1 MGFQFQTKQSGHV
14 SPYSAPFIRS
24 KDPGQQHGKQV
35 PGNWSMGAEGQLSRD
50 LKKWSST
57 EGWFCCLLCIPIW
70 MQEKL
75 ATQKHPWTST
85 KRYGKA
91 CCPLSK
97 MNSDGLAG
105 ETALQDRLLTTPPS
119 PAPTQHRGKIMDL
132 APLALHSGQHWGRES
147 GPDYCPGLPVTRRLW
162 RLCVWQGPGHHL
174 SNKAA
179 SRQWQN
185 WATRFK
191 QEAESQSKWSIKN
204 DEELGKSQSE
214 WEKTTDTNNEMGETR
229 SNKDFKATDTQILQR
244 AIMNML

>member
-1 MGFQFQTKQSGHV
+1 MDTFHPIPPHLLDLKTLDNNMGK
-14 SPYSAPFIRS
+14 
-24 KDPGQQHGKQV
+24 V
-35 PGNWSMGAEGQLSRD
+35 PGNCSMGAEGQLSRD

-57 EGWFCCLLCIPIW
+57 KGWFCCLLYIPIW

-105 ETALQDRLLTTPPS
+105 EMALQDRLLTTPARLP
-119 PAPTQHRGKIMDL
+119 PNTEGKSWT
-132 APLALHSGQHWGRES
+132 LHSGQHWGHDS
-147 GPDYCPGLPVTRRLW
+147 GPDYCPGLPVTRCLW
-162 RLCVWQGPGHHL
+162 RLCVWQGPGHRL

-204 DEELGKSQSE
+204 DEELGKSQPE
-214 WEKTTDTNNEMGETR
+214 WEKTIDTNNEMRETR
-229 SNKDFKATDTQILQR
+229 TI
-244 AIMNML
+244 